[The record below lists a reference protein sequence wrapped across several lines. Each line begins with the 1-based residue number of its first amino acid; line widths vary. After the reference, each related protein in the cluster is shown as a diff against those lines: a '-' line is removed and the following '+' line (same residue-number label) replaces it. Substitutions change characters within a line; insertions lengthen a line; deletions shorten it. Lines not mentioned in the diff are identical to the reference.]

1 MPKFI
6 LSLILVFMTFTSWS
20 QEDDKQHK
28 LELRKAQIQEEIREN
43 ERLLQETKKKEKSVT
58 SLIEIQK
65 KKIKLKEKLIN
76 TTVKQTKLLGNDLYL
91 NQLKI
96 NKLRRELVVLKE
108 DYAEMIVKSYKSRS
122 EQSRAM
128 FLLSSKDFLQA
139 YKRAQYMK
147 QYASFRR
154 VQGQEIKNKTM
165 QLNQFCNVLSV
176 QKSVKQKLLEENEK
190 ERSELQKEKQEQEIL
205 VNSIKKD
212 KKKLLA
218 DIKKKQKESRQ
229 IERQIDKLIREAIA
243 EANRKARE
251 AELAK
256 NKAEIAKKT
265 AEAKAAGKKYEAPVI
280 KKPEPTSSNKFVL
293 STAGQA
299 LSNNF
304 KANRGRL
311 PWPVDK
317 GIVYSAYGEHA
328 HPVIKTLV
336 VHNSGVEIETEE
348 GSNARAVFSGEV
360 MKVQLMSNVKVVY
373 IKHGDFI
380 TVYQNLSKVYVGLG
394 DKVNAKQSIGQ
405 IHKNSS
411 EKTILKFLIYQNA
424 TILNPQIWINNM

>member
-1 MPKFI
+1 MI
-6 LSLILVFMTFTSWS
+6 LMTFQGFA
-20 QEDDKQHK
+20 QEDQQQK
-28 LELRKAQIQEEIREN
+28 LEQRKAQIQEEIREN
-43 ERLLQETKKKEKSVT
+43 ERLLQATKKKEKSVK

-65 KKIKLKEKLIN
+65 TKINLKERLIN
-76 TTVKQTKLLGNDLYL
+76 TTEKQTKLLSNDMYV
-91 NQLKI
+91 NQIQINHLK
-96 NKLRRELVVLKE
+96 KELELLKE

-128 FLLSSKDFLQA
+128 FLLSSENFLQA

-147 QYASFRR
+147 QYTSYRKM
-154 VQGQEIKNKTM
+154 QGEEIKDKSA
-165 QLNQFCNVLSV
+165 QLALFNDKLGV
-176 QKSVKQKLLEENEK
+176 QKTAKQKLIEENEK
-190 ERSELQKEKQEQEIL
+190 ERIALQIEKQEQEKLI
-205 VNSIKKD
+205 NSLKKD
-212 KKKLLA
+212 KKK
-218 DIKKKQKESRQ
+218 IISEINKKQKESRS

-251 AELAK
+251 AEIAR
-256 NKAEIAKKT
+256 NKAEIARKT
-265 AEAKAAGKKYEAPVI
+265 AEAKAAGKKYEAPVVKI
-280 KKPEPTSSNKFVL
+280 PVVVASPTKFVL
-293 STAGQA
+293 STEGQA

-317 GIVYSAYGEHA
+317 GIVYSAYGQHA

-336 VHNSGVEIETEE
+336 VHNSGVEIETES
-348 GSNARAVFSGEV
+348 GSSARAVFSGEV

-380 TVYQNLSKVYVGLG
+380 TVYQNLSKVYVALG
-394 DKVNAKQSIGQ
+394 DKVAAKQSIGQ
-405 IHKNSS
+405 IHKNAS

-424 TILNPQIWINNM
+424 TILNPQVWINNM